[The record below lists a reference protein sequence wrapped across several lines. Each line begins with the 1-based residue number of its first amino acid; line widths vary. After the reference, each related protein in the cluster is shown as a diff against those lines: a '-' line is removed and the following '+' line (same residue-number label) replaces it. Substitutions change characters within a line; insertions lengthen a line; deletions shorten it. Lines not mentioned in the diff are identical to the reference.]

1 MAKKEKIDSPG
12 NKKSVFQLMK
22 KAGGK
27 LKEGY
32 IKLDDELVKRVFTKE
47 DLKNYRAA
55 VKRGDDIPLAA
66 TEDFGSSIRKIIGTE
81 TKYDKNKKKK
91 K

>member
-12 NKKSVFQLMK
+12 NKKTVFQLIK
-22 KAGGK
+22 KGFT
-27 LKEGY
+27 
-32 IKLDDELVKRVFTKE
+32 KLDDELVKRVFTKE
-47 DLKNYRAA
+47 DLKKYRDA

-81 TKYDKNKKKK
+81 TEYDKNKKKK